1 MLSAADDVHAAILA
15 AGGSI
20 PFARFMEL
28 ALYGPSGFYSTHG
41 SAGRRGDFLTSPEVG
56 PLFGVVISRYLDS
69 VWTSLGRPDRFDVVE
84 AGAGPGTL
92 ARAVLASGAECLAAI
107 NYVAVET
114 SATQRERHPD
124 GVTSSAEMPKGPITG
139 VVLANELLDNV
150 PFRLMVFDSTWRES
164 FVANTPSGFVEE
176 LCAVDT
182 QPGALPDGAPHGSR
196 APLQESAREWVHDA
210 LASIAKGRLLV
221 IDYGRRST
229 AEIIRL
235 GWREWLR
242 TYAQHGRGAHYLKD
256 VGLQDITCDVM
267 FDQVFA
273 GIDATFRTQAD
284 FLVECGIDSLVT
296 EGREYW
302 ESHASRP
309 DVMAMTMRSRVSES
323 EALLDPAGLGGFT
336 VAEVVVS

>member
-1 MLSAADDVHAAILA
+1 
-15 AGGSI
+15 
-20 PFARFMEL
+20 MEL
-28 ALYGPSGFYSTHG
+28 ALYGPNGFYSTRG

-56 PLFGVVISRYLDS
+56 PLFGVVISRYLDM
-69 VWTSLGRPDRFDVVE
+69 VWNSLGRPSRFDVVE
-84 AGAGPGTL
+84 VGAGPGTL
-92 ARAVLASGAECLAAI
+92 ARAVLASGAKCLAAI

-124 GVTSSAEMPKGPITG
+124 GVTSSAEMPKGPFTG
-139 VVLANELLDNV
+139 VVLANELLDNL
-150 PFRLMVFDSTWRES
+150 PFRLMVLDGTWRES
-164 FVANTPSGFVEE
+164 YVASTPSGFVEE
-176 LCAVDT
+176 LCAVDD
-182 QPGALPDGAPHGSR
+182 QPKVLPEGAPHGSR
-196 APLQESAREWVHDA
+196 APLQEMARAWVRDA
-210 LASIAKGRLLV
+210 LRSIVRGRLLV
-221 IDYGRRST
+221 IDYGRQST
-229 AEIIRL
+229 AEIVGL

-273 GIDATFRTQAD
+273 GVDVTYRTQVE
-284 FLVECGIDSLVT
+284 FLVECGIDMLVS

-302 ESHASRP
+302 ELHASRP

-336 VAEVVVS
+336 VAEVEVS